1 MQTFWQEKL
10 LLQRLYNDR
19 DAEAFGQLYDRYA
32 PKIYRYVYFKVATAT
47 EAEDLT
53 AEVFLKTWEYV
64 LRHGQEKDKRIQ
76 NFRAFI
82 YQLARNLIVDHYRR
96 KAERFLLVDEA
107 TLHNVPEAPERNP
120 YAVAAVGSDIEIMN
134 QALRGLKDDYRELI
148 ILRYIEE
155 LSTSEIATIVGKNS
169 GAVRVS
175 LHRAM
180 SALRE
185 EMSKLQKPNV
195 NS

>member
-76 NFRAFI
+76 NFRAFV

-96 KAERFLLVDEA
+96 KAERYLLVDET
-107 TLHNVPEAPERNP
+107 TLNNVPEAPERNP

-185 EMSKLQKPNV
+185 EMSKPQKPNV